1 MDLEVIGTNPRNWVD
16 SAQNSNYWR
25 SVVNA
30 ALNLRIP
37 YAMESVSAQTNAEN
51 AHIEMKGL
59 NCVKQ
64 DFNEGG
70 RH

>member
-1 MDLEVIGTNPRNWVD
+1 M
-16 SAQNSNYWR
+16 
-25 SVVNA
+25 NA